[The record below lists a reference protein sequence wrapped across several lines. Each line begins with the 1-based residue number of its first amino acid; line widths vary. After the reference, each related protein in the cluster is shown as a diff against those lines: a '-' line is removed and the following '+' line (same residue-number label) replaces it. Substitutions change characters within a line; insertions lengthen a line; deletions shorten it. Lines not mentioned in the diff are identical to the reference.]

1 MKARTQSR
9 KMLGALVLCML
20 TFACQ
25 QDMARQ
31 PRYRPLQYSE
41 VFADHRSAR
50 PLVEH
55 TVAREH
61 LRDDAHLYTGKEG
74 EEYVTTFPFE
84 ITESVLERGFTRP
97 PSYHTELARGFKN
110 RGTELPLRDAPVGYY
125 FDVITNGFGAMPDYA
140 QQVSPEDRWAIIAYI
155 RVLQL
160 SRNAKLSDL
169 PEDEQKRVREQLG
182 RQP

>member
-1 MKARTQSR
+1 MYRSRRSAIRPASDEGVFGRSACAGSVGSAALSVAMKARTQSR

-84 ITESVLERGFTRP
+84 ITESVLERG
-97 PSYHTELARGFKN
+97 
-110 RGTELPLRDAPVGYY
+110 
-125 FDVITNGFGAMPDYA
+125 
-140 QQVSPEDRWAIIAYI
+140 
-155 RVLQL
+155 
-160 SRNAKLSDL
+160 
-169 PEDEQKRVREQLG
+169 
-182 RQP
+182 RQRY